1 MSLKIIITGASS
13 GLGKA
18 LAKHYASLGAIL
30 GLIARNK
37 APLEA
42 LVNELPDT
50 CGAVFYDIDVRNA
63 QSMQSAAGDFI
74 QRYGCPDIVIA
85 NAGISQGTL
94 TEYAEDSKVF
104 ESILATNVIGIVNT
118 FQPFISVMRT
128 QSKGSLVGIS
138 SVASYRGLPGGSAYS
153 ASKAA
158 ANSYLESL
166 RVEMYGSG
174 VSVITVCPGYIVT
187 PMTANNPF
195 RMPFILTAETT
206 AKKIVHIINHKK
218 LYSIIPWQMAIVARV
233 LKLLPNF
240 IYDRL
245 FSIMPRKPRK

>member
-1 MSLKIIITGASS
+1 MPLKIIITGASS

-18 LAKHYASLGAIL
+18 LAKHYASLGSTL

-37 APLEA
+37 TSLES

-50 CGAVFYDIDVRNA
+50 TSIFYDIDVRDA
-63 QSMQSAAGDFI
+63 ESMQSAASDFI

-94 TEYAEDSKVF
+94 TEYAEDSKIF
-104 ESILATNVIGIVNT
+104 ESILATNVTGIVNT
-118 FQPFISVMRT
+118 FQPFITVMRT
-128 QSKGSLVGIS
+128 QGKGNLVGIS
-138 SVASYRGLPGGSAYS
+138 SVASYRGLPGASAYS
-153 ASKAA
+153 SSKAA

-174 VSVITVCPGYIVT
+174 VSVITICPGYIVT

-195 RMPFILTAETT
+195 QMPFIMTAETA

-218 LYSIIPWQMAIVARV
+218 IFSVIPWQMGIVARI

-240 IYDRL
+240 VYDRL
-245 FSIMPRKPRK
+245 FSIMPRKPRG

>member
-1 MSLKIIITGASS
+1 MPLKIIITGASS

-37 APLEA
+37 ASLES
-42 LVNELPDT
+42 LINELPDT
-50 CGAVFYDIDVRNA
+50 VSVFYDIDVRVA
-63 QSMQSAAGDFI
+63 ESMQSAASDFI
-74 QRYGCPDIVIA
+74 KRYGCPDIVIA

-94 TEYAEDSKVF
+94 TEYAEDSKIF
-104 ESILATNVIGIVNT
+104 DSILATNVTGIVNT
-118 FQPFISVMRT
+118 FQPFITVMRA
-128 QSKGSLVGIS
+128 QGKGNLVGIS
-138 SVASYRGLPGGSAYS
+138 SVASCRGLPGSSAYS

-166 RVEMYGSG
+166 RVEMFKSG
-174 VSVITVCPGYIVT
+174 VSVITICPGYIIT

-195 RMPFILTAETT
+195 HMPFIMTAETA

-218 LYSIIPWQMAIVARV
+218 IFSVIPWQMGIVAHILR
-233 LKLLPNF
+233 LLPNF
-240 IYDRL
+240 VYDRL
-245 FSIMPRKPRK
+245 FSIMPRKPRG

>member
-1 MSLKIIITGASS
+1 MPLKIIITGASS

-37 APLEA
+37 ASLES
-42 LVNELPDT
+42 LINELPDSVS
-50 CGAVFYDIDVRNA
+50 VFYDIDVRVA
-63 QSMQSAAGDFI
+63 ESMQSAASDFI
-74 QRYGCPDIVIA
+74 KRYGCPDIVIA

-94 TEYAEDSKVF
+94 TEYAEDSKIF
-104 ESILATNVIGIVNT
+104 DSILATNVTGIVNT
-118 FQPFISVMRT
+118 FQPFITVMRA
-128 QSKGSLVGIS
+128 QGKGNLVGIS
-138 SVASYRGLPGGSAYS
+138 SVASCRGLPGSSAYS

-166 RVEMYGSG
+166 RVEMFKSG
-174 VSVITVCPGYIVT
+174 VSVITICPGYIIT

-195 RMPFILTAETT
+195 HMPFIMTAETA

-218 LYSIIPWQMAIVARV
+218 IFSVIPWQMGIVAHILR
-233 LKLLPNF
+233 LLPNF
-240 IYDRL
+240 VYDRL
-245 FSIMPRKPRK
+245 FSIMPRKPRG

>member
-1 MSLKIIITGASS
+1 MPLKIIITGASS

-18 LAKHYASLGAIL
+18 LAKHYASLGSTL

-37 APLEA
+37 TSLES

-50 CGAVFYDIDVRNA
+50 DSVFYDIDVRDVE
-63 QSMQSAAGDFI
+63 SMQSAASDFI
-74 QRYGCPDIVIA
+74 QHYGCPDIVIA

-94 TEYAEDSKVF
+94 TEYAEDSKIF
-104 ESILATNVIGIVNT
+104 ESILATNVTGIVNT
-118 FQPFISVMRT
+118 FQPFITVMRT
-128 QSKGSLVGIS
+128 QGKGNLVGVS
-138 SVASYRGLPGGSAYS
+138 SVASCRGLPGASAYS

-174 VSVITVCPGYIVT
+174 VSVITICPGYIVT

-195 RMPFILTAETT
+195 QMPFIMTAETA
-206 AKKIVHIINHKK
+206 AKKIVRIINHKK
-218 LYSIIPWQMAIVARV
+218 IFSVIPWQMGIVARI

-240 IYDRL
+240 VYDRL
-245 FSIMPRKPRK
+245 FSIMPRKPRG

>member
-1 MSLKIIITGASS
+1 MPLKIIITGASS

-18 LAKHYASLGAIL
+18 LAKHYASLGSTL

-37 APLEA
+37 PSLES

-50 CGAVFYDIDVRNA
+50 ASIFYDIDVRDA
-63 QSMQSAAGDFI
+63 ESMQSAASDFI

-104 ESILATNVIGIVNT
+104 ESILATNVTGIVNT
-118 FQPFISVMRT
+118 FQPFITVMRT
-128 QSKGSLVGIS
+128 QGKGNLVGIS
-138 SVASYRGLPGGSAYS
+138 SVASYRGLPGASAYS
-153 ASKAA
+153 SSKAA

-174 VSVITVCPGYIVT
+174 VSVITICPGYIVT

-195 RMPFILTAETT
+195 QMPFIMTAQTA

-218 LYSIIPWQMAIVARV
+218 AFSVIPWQMGIVARI

-240 IYDRL
+240 VYDRL
-245 FSIMPRKPRK
+245 FSIMPRKPRG

>member
-18 LAKHYASLGAIL
+18 LAEYYASLDATL

-37 APLEA
+37 TSLEV
-42 LVNELPDT
+42 LVNELPDLAIS
-50 CGAVFYDIDVRNA
+50 CYDIDVRDA
-63 QSMQSAAGDFI
+63 KSMQSAAADFV

-94 TEYAEDSKVF
+94 TEYAEDSKIF
-104 ESILATNVIGIVNT
+104 ESILATNVTGIVNT
-118 FQPFISVMRT
+118 FQPFITIMRN
-128 QSKGSLVGIS
+128 QGKGSLVGIS

-158 ANSYLESL
+158 VNSYLESL

-174 VSVITVCPGYIVT
+174 VSVITICPGYIVT

-195 RMPFILTAETT
+195 WMPFIMTAETT
-206 AKKIVHIINHKK
+206 AKKIAHIISYKK
-218 LYSIIPWQMAIVARV
+218 LYTVIPWQMAVVARI

-245 FSIMPRKPRK
+245 FSIMPRKPR

>member
-1 MSLKIIITGASS
+1 MPLKIIITGASS
-13 GLGKA
+13 GLGRA
-18 LAKHYASLGAIL
+18 LARHYASFGATL
-30 GLIARNK
+30 GLIARRK
-37 APLEA
+37 SSLEV
-42 LVNELPDT
+42 LINELPDSDSI
-50 CGAVFYDIDVRNA
+50 FYDIDVRDA
-63 QSMQSAAGDFI
+63 ESMQSAASDFI
-74 QRYGCPDIVIA
+74 HRYGCPDIVIA

-94 TEYAEDSKVF
+94 TEYAEDSKTF
-104 ESILATNVIGIVNT
+104 DSILETNVTGIVNT
-118 FQPFISVMRT
+118 FQPFIAHMRT
-128 QSKGSLVGIS
+128 QGKGSLVGIS

-195 RMPFILTAETT
+195 PMPFIMTAETT
-206 AKKIVHIINHKK
+206 AKKIVHIIKHKK
-218 LYSIIPWQMAIVARV
+218 LYSVIPWQMAIVARI
-233 LKLLPNF
+233 LKLLPDF

-245 FSIMPRKPRK
+245 FSIMPRKPR

>member
-1 MSLKIIITGASS
+1 MPLKIIITGASS

-37 APLEA
+37 TSLES
-42 LVNELPDT
+42 LINELPDT
-50 CGAVFYDIDVRNA
+50 VSVFYDIDVRDA
-63 QSMQSAAGDFI
+63 ESMQSAASDFI
-74 QRYGCPDIVIA
+74 KRYGCPDIVIA

-94 TEYAEDSKVF
+94 TEYAEDSKIF
-104 ESILATNVIGIVNT
+104 DSILATNVTGIVNT
-118 FQPFISVMRT
+118 FQPFITVMRA
-128 QSKGSLVGIS
+128 QGKGNLVGIS
-138 SVASYRGLPGGSAYS
+138 SVASCRGLPGSSAYS

-166 RVEMYGSG
+166 RVEMFKSG
-174 VSVITVCPGYIVT
+174 VSVITICPGYIIT

-195 RMPFILTAETT
+195 HMPFIMTAENA

-218 LYSIIPWQMAIVARV
+218 IFSVIPWQMGIVAHILR
-233 LKLLPNF
+233 LLPNF
-240 IYDRL
+240 VYDRL
-245 FSIMPRKPRK
+245 FSIMPRKPRG

>member
-1 MSLKIIITGASS
+1 MPLKIIITGASS

-18 LAKHYASLGAIL
+18 LAKHYASLGSTL

-37 APLEA
+37 PSLES

-50 CGAVFYDIDVRNA
+50 ASIFYDIDVRDA
-63 QSMQSAAGDFI
+63 ESMQSAASDFI

-94 TEYAEDSKVF
+94 TEYAEDSKIF
-104 ESILATNVIGIVNT
+104 ESILATNVTGIVNT
-118 FQPFISVMRT
+118 FQPFITVMRT
-128 QSKGSLVGIS
+128 QGKGNLVGIS
-138 SVASYRGLPGGSAYS
+138 SVASCRGLPGASAYS

-174 VSVITVCPGYIVT
+174 ISVITICPGYIVT

-195 RMPFILTAETT
+195 QMPFIMTAETA

-218 LYSIIPWQMAIVARV
+218 IFSVIPWQMGIIARI

-240 IYDRL
+240 VYDRL
-245 FSIMPRKPRK
+245 FSIMPRKPRG

>member
-1 MSLKIIITGASS
+1 MPLKIIITGASS

-18 LAKHYASLGAIL
+18 LARHYASLGSIL

-37 APLEA
+37 TSLES

-50 CGAVFYDIDVRNA
+50 ASIFYDIDVRDA
-63 QSMQSAAGDFI
+63 ESMQSAASDFI
-74 QRYGCPDIVIA
+74 QSYGCPDIVIA

-104 ESILATNVIGIVNT
+104 ESILATNVTGIVNT
-118 FQPFISVMRT
+118 FQPFITVMRT
-128 QSKGSLVGIS
+128 QGKGNLVGIS
-138 SVASYRGLPGGSAYS
+138 SVASYRGLPGASTYS
-153 ASKAA
+153 SSKAA

-174 VSVITVCPGYIVT
+174 VSVITICPGYIVT

-195 RMPFILTAETT
+195 QMPFIMTAETA

-218 LYSIIPWQMAIVARV
+218 VFSVIPWQMGIVARI

-240 IYDRL
+240 VYDRL
-245 FSIMPRKPRK
+245 FSIMPRKPRG

>member
-50 CGAVFYDIDVRNA
+50 GGAVFYDIDVRNT

-94 TEYAEDSKVF
+94 TEYAEDSEVF

-218 LYSIIPWQMAIVARV
+218 LYSVIPWQMAIVARV

-240 IYDRL
+240 IYDHL

>member
-1 MSLKIIITGASS
+1 MPLKIIITGASS

-18 LAKHYASLGAIL
+18 LAKHYASLGSTL

-37 APLEA
+37 PSLES

-50 CGAVFYDIDVRNA
+50 ASIFYDIDVRDA
-63 QSMQSAAGDFI
+63 ESMQSAASDFI
-74 QRYGCPDIVIA
+74 HRYGCPDIVIA

-94 TEYAEDSKVF
+94 TEYAEDSKIF
-104 ESILATNVIGIVNT
+104 ESILATNVTGIVNT
-118 FQPFISVMRT
+118 FQPFITVMRT
-128 QSKGSLVGIS
+128 QGKGNLVGIS
-138 SVASYRGLPGGSAYS
+138 SVASCRGLPGASAYS

-174 VSVITVCPGYIVT
+174 VSVITICPGYIVT

-195 RMPFILTAETT
+195 QMPFIMTAETA

-218 LYSIIPWQMAIVARV
+218 IFSVIPWQMGIVARI

-240 IYDRL
+240 VYDRL
-245 FSIMPRKPRK
+245 FSIMPRKPRG

>member
-1 MSLKIIITGASS
+1 MPLKIIITGASS

-18 LAKHYASLGAIL
+18 LAKHYASLGSTL

-37 APLEA
+37 TSLES

-50 CGAVFYDIDVRNA
+50 TSIFYDIDVRDA
-63 QSMQSAAGDFI
+63 ESMQSAASDFI

-94 TEYAEDSKVF
+94 TEYAEDSKIF
-104 ESILATNVIGIVNT
+104 ESILATNVTGIVNT
-118 FQPFISVMRT
+118 FQPFITVMRT
-128 QSKGSLVGIS
+128 QAKGNLVGIS
-138 SVASYRGLPGGSAYS
+138 SVASYRGLPGASAYS
-153 ASKAA
+153 SSKAA

-174 VSVITVCPGYIVT
+174 VSVITICPGYIVT

-195 RMPFILTAETT
+195 QMPFIMTAETA

-218 LYSIIPWQMAIVARV
+218 IFSIIPWQMGIVARI

-240 IYDRL
+240 VYDRL
-245 FSIMPRKPRK
+245 FSIMPRKPRG

>member
-1 MSLKIIITGASS
+1 MPLKIIITGASS

-18 LAKHYASLGAIL
+18 LAKHYASLGSTL

-37 APLEA
+37 TSLES

-50 CGAVFYDIDVRNA
+50 DSVFYDIDVRDVE
-63 QSMQSAAGDFI
+63 SMQSAASDFI
-74 QRYGCPDIVIA
+74 QHYGCPDIVIA

-94 TEYAEDSKVF
+94 TEYAEDSKIF
-104 ESILATNVIGIVNT
+104 ESILATNVTGIVNT
-118 FQPFISVMRT
+118 FQPFITVMRT
-128 QSKGSLVGIS
+128 QGKGNLVGVS
-138 SVASYRGLPGGSAYS
+138 SVASCRGLPGASAYS

-174 VSVITVCPGYIVT
+174 VSVITICPGYIVT

-195 RMPFILTAETT
+195 QMPFIMTAETA

-218 LYSIIPWQMAIVARV
+218 IFSVIPWQMGIVARI

-240 IYDRL
+240 VYDRL
-245 FSIMPRKPRK
+245 FSIMPRKPRG

>member
-1 MSLKIIITGASS
+1 MPLKIIITGASS

-30 GLIARNK
+30 GLIARNRTS
-37 APLEA
+37 LES
-42 LVNELPDT
+42 LINELPDT
-50 CGAVFYDIDVRNA
+50 VSVFYDIDVRDA
-63 QSMQSAAGDFI
+63 ESMQSAASDFI
-74 QRYGCPDIVIA
+74 KRYGCPDIVIA

-94 TEYAEDSKVF
+94 TEYAEDSKIF

-118 FQPFISVMRT
+118 FQPFITVMRAPG
-128 QSKGSLVGIS
+128 KGNLVGIS
-138 SVASYRGLPGGSAYS
+138 SVASCRGLPGSSAYS

-166 RVEMYGSG
+166 RVEMFKSG
-174 VSVITVCPGYIVT
+174 VSVITICPGYIIT

-195 RMPFILTAETT
+195 HMPFIMTAETA

-218 LYSIIPWQMAIVARV
+218 IFSVIPWQMGIVARI

-240 IYDRL
+240 VYDRL
-245 FSIMPRKPRK
+245 FSIMPRKPRG

>member
-1 MSLKIIITGASS
+1 MPLKIIITGASS

-18 LAKHYASLGAIL
+18 LAKHYASLGSTL

-37 APLEA
+37 TSLES

-50 CGAVFYDIDVRNA
+50 TSIFYDIDVRDA
-63 QSMQSAAGDFI
+63 ESMQSAASDFI

-104 ESILATNVIGIVNT
+104 ESILATNVTGIVNT
-118 FQPFISVMRT
+118 FQPFITVMRT
-128 QSKGSLVGIS
+128 QGKGNLVGIS
-138 SVASYRGLPGGSAYS
+138 SVASYRGLPGASAYS
-153 ASKAA
+153 SSKAA

-174 VSVITVCPGYIVT
+174 VSVITICPGYIVT

-195 RMPFILTAETT
+195 QMPFIMTAQTA

-218 LYSIIPWQMAIVARV
+218 VFSVIPWQMGIVARI

-240 IYDRL
+240 VYDRL
-245 FSIMPRKPRK
+245 FSIMPRKPRG